1 MAYKAVIVGAS
12 GLIGSKLLS
21 ILLNWPEYDEI
32 ISLGR
37 KKIALKNKKLTQF
50 IVDFDHLDS
59 YSEHINGRAVF
70 CCLGTT
76 RKKTP
81 DLKEYRVIDYD
92 YPLKLA
98 EIAKKNKVKQYHF
111 VSALGANPDSS
122 AFYLKMKGE
131 TEQGIQSVGMDCVR
145 IYQPS
150 LLTGQRNER
159 RLGERLA
166 LQVMKVLDPL
176 LPGPF
181 KKYRSIPAYTVAM
194 AMFKE
199 SLKNKDGLFIHP
211 SEQIKQLV

>member
-12 GLIGSKLLS
+12 GLIGSKLLN
-21 ILLNWPEYDEI
+21 ILWQWPEYDEI

-37 KKIALKNKKLTQF
+37 KKINLKNKKLTQL
-50 IVDFDHLDS
+50 IVDFDHLDN
-59 YSEHINGRAVF
+59 YSEYINGHAVF

-81 DLKEYRVIDYD
+81 DLKEYRMIDHD

-98 EIAKKNKVKQYHF
+98 EIAKENQVKQYHL
-111 VSALGANPDSS
+111 VSSLGANPDASG
-122 AFYLKMKGE
+122 FYLKTKGE
-131 TEQGIQSVGMDCVR
+131 TEEGIKSVGMDCVH

-150 LLTGQRNER
+150 ILTGQRSEQ
-159 RLGERLA
+159 RLGELLA
-166 LQVMKVLDPL
+166 LQLMKVLDPL
-176 LPGPF
+176 LLGPF

-199 SLKNKDGLFIHP
+199 SLKNEDGLFVHP
-211 SEQIKQLV
+211 SDQIKQLV